1 VRTGPRLPG
10 WGGGACAGLSDTEV
24 YLRGGPGPGVLTLEL
39 CGQDP
44 AAPGLGVYSSW
55 LGGLPGWLSGA
66 WWFEKRE
73 MTKRQVSDMK
83 RTELS
88 SGRVAMYA
96 PCTAPAQFQLVVY
109 IKFLVVCIKF
119 LKVFWGLGFPKRLA
133 LPVACSR

>member
-1 VRTGPRLPG
+1 MVNERGFSLLTEKCVFERVSGGCCALPG
-10 WGGGACAGLSDTEV
+10 
-24 YLRGGPGPGVLTLEL
+24 
-39 CGQDP
+39 GQDP

-88 SGRVAMYA
+88 SGRVAM
-96 PCTAPAQFQLVVY
+96 
-109 IKFLVVCIKF
+109 
-119 LKVFWGLGFPKRLA
+119 
-133 LPVACSR
+133 